1 MSWPEKYAL
10 LIGSLVLNE
19 IAVAKIKSVI
29 TKITN
34 ITRKRS
40 DRVKIPHSLLFAA
53 NYAIY

>member
-40 DRVKIPHSLLFAA
+40 DRVNIPHSLLLAA